1 VHPTL
6 STARVLVMDEIDGR
20 PLNDVAAVDAV
31 PAERRELARRL
42 LGSFLRQILQDGFYH
57 ADPHPGNIL
66 LDAEGT
72 LWLLDFGAVGRLDPV
87 TLEALQGMAIGF
99 SVGDGSVIAR
109 AVRHLVGDDRSDM
122 RLLERDLSLLMG
134 EVEGVCI
141 SPAILGGVLGVMERH
156 GLRPPRTLLLLSR
169 TLLTLEGTLKLIDPE
184 FDLPAQASELVVR
197 DRLGDLGSPKEVLRR
212 ELVRA
217 LPALRTLPEHAET
230 LAGQLRTGRLVI
242 RSEHYA
248 GADRRVVDGW
258 IDRVLVAAAS
268 GIGALTSAVV
278 LVAAAMAPD
287 ADVRVALW
295 VLGFSGLT
303 AATVLMMRT
312 VAQSLHGQSVRG
324 VD

>member
-1 VHPTL
+1 
-6 STARVLVMDEIDGR
+6 
-20 PLNDVAAVDAV
+20 
-31 PAERRELARRL
+31 
-42 LGSFLRQILQDGFYH
+42 
-57 ADPHPGNIL
+57 
-66 LDAEGT
+66 
-72 LWLLDFGAVGRLDPV
+72 
-87 TLEALQGMAIGF
+87 
-99 SVGDGSVIAR
+99 
-109 AVRHLVGDDRSDM
+109 
-122 RLLERDLSLLMG
+122 
-134 EVEGVCI
+134 
-141 SPAILGGVLGVMERH
+141 
-156 GLRPPRTLLLLSR
+156 
-169 TLLTLEGTLKLIDPE
+169 
-184 FDLPAQASELVVR
+184 
-197 DRLGDLGSPKEVLRR
+197 
-212 ELVRA
+212 